1 MERKVINIFGR
12 VQKVGFRYSTLQKAR
27 ELDMSGSVKNLR
39 DGSVEVEV
47 QGEEAQI
54 EEFIEWCKK
63 GPSYSEV
70 KKIIVEDIETQ
81 EDNNKFEIYQ

>member
-1 MERKVINIFGR
+1 
-12 VQKVGFRYSTLQKAR
+12 
-27 ELDMSGSVKNLR
+27 MSGSVKNLR

>member
-12 VQKVGFRYSTLQKAR
+12 VQKVGFRFSTLQKAQQ
-27 ELDMSGSVKNLR
+27 LNITGCIKNLR
-39 DGSVEVEV
+39 DGSVEVEA
-47 QGEEAQI
+47 QGEEPKI

-70 KKIIVEDIETQ
+70 KKIIVEDAELNQDDEEFKILE
-81 EDNNKFEIYQ
+81 